1 MSYYIKSK
9 KIFKENEILL
19 DHALKIEGDQ
29 ITAFVKNYE
38 LSSKDTVVDCG
49 NKIIIPA
56 LIDLHIH
63 GAVGKDVMDGDY
75 ESLNEI
81 SNYLASNGVGRFLA
95 ATLTAPIFKIEN
107 ALKNIKE
114 SKKRGL
120 AGAEIIGSYLEGPY
134 LSKEKKGA
142 HPEEYLRDPDISEIE
157 KLINISGNNIKV
169 LALAPEKNNSQK
181 VIKFLRDKG
190 IIAAL
195 AHTNANYSIIEESVK
210 NGAFLA
216 THTFNGMKGL
226 HHRNPGALGGIMA
239 FDEIYSELI
248 ADKIH
253 VHPAV
258 MKILYKV
265 KGLEKIA
272 LISDCMRAGGLED
285 GEYILGEM
293 DVNVKNATART
304 GSGSLA
310 GSTLK
315 IKDALLN
322 IKEAVDIEL
331 FEAVKMASLVPAKI
345 LGLDSELG
353 SIKKFKKADITVI
366 DSEMNIYLTA
376 VDGEI
381 VYKNNLEGL
390 N

>member
-9 KIFKENEILL
+9 KIFKENEIIL

-29 ITAFVKNYE
+29 ITAFVKNSE
-38 LSSKDTVVDCG
+38 LSSKDTVVDCE

-81 SNYLASNGVGRFLA
+81 SKYLASNGVGRFLA

-142 HPEEYLRDPDISEIE
+142 HPEEHLRDPDISEIE

-216 THTFNGMKGL
+216 THTFNGMKGM
-226 HHRNPGALGGIMA
+226 HHRNPGALGGIMI

-285 GEYILGEM
+285 GEYKLGEM

-304 GSGSLA
+304 RSGSLA

-322 IKEAVDIEL
+322 IKEALDIEL

-376 VDGEI
+376 VDGKI
-381 VYKNNLEGL
+381 VYKNKLEDL

>member
-9 KIFKENEILL
+9 KIFKENEIIL
-19 DHALKIEGDQ
+19 DHALKIERDQ
-29 ITAFVKNYE
+29 ITAFVKNSE
-38 LSSKDTVVDCG
+38 LSSKDTVVDCE

-81 SNYLASNGVGRFLA
+81 SKYLASNGVGRFLA

-142 HPEEYLRDPDISEIE
+142 HPEEHLRDPDISEIE

-181 VIKFLRDKG
+181 VIKFLSDKG

-216 THTFNGMKGL
+216 THTFNGMKGM
-226 HHRNPGALGGIMA
+226 HHRNPGALGGIMV

-285 GEYILGEM
+285 GEYKLGEM

-304 GSGSLA
+304 RSGSLA

-322 IKEAVDIEL
+322 IKEALDIEL

-376 VDGEI
+376 VDGKI
-381 VYKNNLEGL
+381 VYKNKLEDL